1 MKKIFSNY
9 YKIILSV
16 VILIVLV
23 ALKEDYKTSFDE
35 MSGVRTVVRMLL
47 YTAWGFLIATRTR
60 RDKAKCCFWRCLC
73 GSAQSVNP
81 HLELPDSVLCFC
93 RRCSWTL
100 FYGIYSDRNI
110 RRLLMG
116 TEGHPTSGLIDA
128 FCEGYRIGDDLYIAG
143 QEKLG
148 AIDLNTKE
156 FRYCREEKSWGEDIA
171 QGVEIATA
179 E

>member
-23 ALKEDYKTSFDE
+23 ALKEDYKTSFDG

-47 YTAWGFLIATRTR
+47 YTAWGFLIATGTR
-60 RDKAKCCFWRCLC
+60 RDKAKGAEYVAFGVACVAALNLLIPIWSFQI
-73 GSAQSVNP
+73 A
-81 HLELPDSVLCFC
+81 
-93 RRCSWTL
+93 
-100 FYGIYSDRNI
+100 FYAFVAGVPGLYFMVF
-110 RRLLMG
+110 MG

-156 FRYCREEKSWGEDIA
+156 FRYCREEKSWAEDIT
-171 QGVEIATA
+171 QGVKITTA

>member
-47 YTAWGFLIATRTR
+47 YTAWGFLLAEYVAFGVACVAALNLLIPIWSFQIA
-60 RDKAKCCFWRCLC
+60 
-73 GSAQSVNP
+73 
-81 HLELPDSVLCFC
+81 
-93 RRCSWTL
+93 
-100 FYGIYSDRNI
+100 FYAFVAGVPGLYFMVFILTGILGGYLWGPR
-110 RRLLMG
+110 
-116 TEGHPTSGLIDA
+116 
-128 FCEGYRIGDDLYIAG
+128 GYRIRDDLYIAG
-143 QEKLG
+143 QEELG
-148 AIDLNTKE
+148 AIDLNAKE